1 MLRTTFASMVFVF
14 LAAMPSIA
22 NEMWRNQYGSPYSDG
37 PSYTDGSQD
46 YNDVSNQYGRPLGGP
61 TLWGD
66 DGKYYQC
73 DNYGTCHEAF

>member
-1 MLRTTFASMVFVF
+1 MKVTAVIIF
-14 LAAMPSIA
+14 LALIRSTTSIA
-22 NEMWRNQYGSPYSDG
+22 DDMWRNQYDSPYSDG

-73 DNYGTCHEAF
+73 DNYGNCYEAF